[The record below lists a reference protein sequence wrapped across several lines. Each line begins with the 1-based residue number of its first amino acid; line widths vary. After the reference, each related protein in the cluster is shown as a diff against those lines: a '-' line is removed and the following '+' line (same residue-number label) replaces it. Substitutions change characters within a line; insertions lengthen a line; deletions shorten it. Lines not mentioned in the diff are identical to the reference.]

1 VPDRSDKSI
10 QNNPRQ
16 SRGYLPTLDGW
27 RAIAILSV
35 IFCHESILKF
45 GAFSTKWLY
54 LYGDRGVDLFF
65 SISGILICT
74 RLLEEEDKN
83 GFISLRGFYIR
94 RFFRILPPAIFYLVT
109 VSILGFFGI
118 ISVHIRELVA
128 ALCFFRNYT
137 RLLGNI
143 DIHNAVFTGHFW
155 SLSVEEHFYL
165 LLPGLLAFTK
175 KRYRISILLILIALV
190 GVNRA
195 YQLNIDHRSW
205 INIRW
210 HSDVR
215 LDALLIPAA
224 IAIWVHAAKRKRS
237 LDGFAKFWPMFLVL
251 AIALIPIWEG
261 TSLKATALALVFSL
275 VVIGSVLHPQNILGK
290 ILESKPLRYIGRIS
304 YSLYL
309 WQQLFMTS
317 NFYGRR
323 PLGMLEVWPI
333 NILMSFACAIL
344 SYYVIEKPIIR
355 LGHRI
360 APPSTPGREDLA
372 KSA

>member
-1 VPDRSDKSI
+1 VPNRPDKSI
-10 QNNPRQ
+10 QNNLRQ

-35 IFCHESILKF
+35 MLFHESVLRF
-45 GAFSTKWLY
+45 GVFSTKWLY

-94 RFFRILPPAIFYLVT
+94 RFFRILPPAIFYLAI
-109 VSILGFFGI
+109 VSILGFFEI
-118 ISVHIRELVA
+118 IPVHGRELVA
-128 ALCFFRNYT
+128 AFCFFRNYT
-137 RLLGNI
+137 YFLGNI
-143 DIHNAVFTGHFW
+143 HNTIFTGHFW

-165 LLPGLLAFTK
+165 LLPGLLVLTK

-190 GVNRA
+190 GINRA
-195 YQLNIDHRSW
+195 YQLDHRPW
-205 INIRW
+205 LTIRW

-224 IAIWVHAAKRKRS
+224 IAIWVHTAKRKRS
-237 LDGFAKFWPMFLVL
+237 LDGIAKFWPMFLVL

-275 VVIGSVLHPQNILGK
+275 VVMGSVLHPQNILGK

-309 WQQLFMTS
+309 WQQLFMTAH
-317 NFYGRR
+317 FYGRR

-333 NILMSFACAIL
+333 NILLSFACAIL